1 VLGGYGYTEDFPL
14 EQMARDARIMS
25 IYEGTTG
32 IHGLTLL
39 GRGIPSAQG
48 KAVQALVKLIQ
59 ADIQK
64 GMSLDKTKPYAELLA
79 QELASLNKVTMH
91 KLGKAA
97 QPDVFLADSTLYM
110 ELFGLIVVAWQWL
123 KQGNVAAEALANN
136 SGEQAFY
143 QDKIHTMKFFYHYE
157 VPKALGLTKRLLDD
171 EILTI
176 FE

>member
-1 VLGGYGYTEDFPL
+1 
-14 EQMARDARIMS
+14 
-25 IYEGTTG
+25 
-32 IHGLTLL
+32 
-39 GRGIPSAQG
+39 
-48 KAVQALVKLIQ
+48 
-59 ADIQK
+59 
-64 GMSLDKTKPYAELLA
+64 MSLEKTKPYAEMLA
-79 QELASLNKVTMH
+79 NELASLNQVTMH
-91 KLGKAA
+91 KLSKAA